1 MADRDRRAP
10 GGRTRPLATARGSS
24 RPRQAPRPDRHIQAG
39 ASSVTVS
46 APTFVDLSADEE
58 RRAVEALAELL
69 VPLLFQTGPSGSDSA
84 PTVTASGDA

>member
-1 MADRDRRAP
+1 M
-10 GGRTRPLATARGSS
+10 
-24 RPRQAPRPDRHIQAG
+24 
-39 ASSVTVS
+39 TVS

-69 VPLLFQTGPSGSDSA
+69 VPLLFRTGPPGADSA